1 MPHQSGPSG
10 AFTFLPQERVIYG
23 EGSVTHLIAELDRLG
38 CQRAFVIT
46 GTSIATKT
54 DLLTQVQTILGSR
67 CVGIFHPI
75 SQHVPREDVIAAS
88 AQAREA
94 KPDVL
99 VSLGGGS
106 PVDGTKAV
114 TLCLTEGVM
123 TASDLDAYRVR
134 GPRGMRFNPQYLGQ
148 PVPHIAIT
156 TTLSAGEFTGS
167 FGITDKRRQVKEG
180 YGAPRFVPRIVI
192 LDPALTVHT
201 PAWLWASTG
210 MRAVDHAIE
219 RLYSRQH
226 NPVVDTLCLQALRD
240 LFAYLP
246 QATHQP
252 RASEARVRC
261 QLGAWM
267 SILGFASV
275 RTGISHAIGHQLGGH
290 CNVPHGQTSCI
301 MLPHAMEFNRP
312 VAAER
317 LALVAETAGIDTRG
331 LSAEAAAG
339 AAIEHMHAFIQGLD
353 CPTRLRDVGVQERDF
368 PQLAEA
374 VMEEVPQMENPR
386 PVTGVAEVIELLE
399 RAW

>member
-1 MPHQSGPSG
+1 MEHQSRIHG

-23 EGSVTHLIAELDRLG
+23 AGSLGQLVAELDRWG
-38 CQRAFVIT
+38 CQRAFLIT
-46 GTSIATKT
+46 GMTVATKT
-54 DLLTQVQTILGSR
+54 DLLRQVQQLLGPR
-67 CVGIFHPI
+67 CVGVFYPMT
-75 SQHVPREDVIAAS
+75 QHVPREDVIAAA

-114 TLCLTEGVM
+114 SLCLAEGVVK
-123 TASDLDAYRVR
+123 AADLDAYRVR
-134 GPRGMRFNPQYLGQ
+134 GPRGMRFNPRYQGQ
-148 PVPHIAIT
+148 PLPHIAIT

-167 FGITDKRRQVKEG
+167 FGITDKQRQVKEG

-192 LDPALTVHT
+192 LDPALTVYT

-210 MRAVDHAIE
+210 LRAVDHAVE
-219 RLYSRQH
+219 RLYSRNH
-226 NPVVDTLCLQALRD
+226 NPVVDTLCLQALRY
-240 LFAYLP
+240 LLAYLP
-246 QATHQP
+246 AATHSP
-252 RASEARVRC
+252 YDLEARLYC

-267 SILGFASV
+267 SIIGFASV

-301 MLPHAMEFNRP
+301 MLPHAMEFNLP

-317 LALVAETAGIDTRG
+317 LALVAEAAGIETRG
-331 LSAEAAAG
+331 FSPEAAAR
-339 AAIEHMHAFIQGLD
+339 AAIEHLRTFIKELG
-353 CPTRLRDVGVQERDF
+353 CPTRLREVGVQEADF
-368 PQLAEA
+368 PHLAEA
-374 VMEEVPQMENPR
+374 VMEEVPLTENPR
-386 PVTGVAEVIELLE
+386 SITGVSDVIALLE